1 MFSHDIADSGAE
13 GDEENLRAFA
23 AGELHRGNKIGVAG
37 DEDDD
42 VGLFFQCQ
50 RGDVQ
55 SEPHVHAFL
64 VKRRGELPGF
74 EGDFAVDGFG
84 DGAANLP
91 PVFPMPQLPEPQG
104 DKRHSGKLIV
114 ERFRAAVRMGRT
126 GGFRVFRRG
135 RKRMGVVVIDA
146 KQPMIAEQ
154 RMSAQVPDEF
164 AEAGEVHGNARRSQP
179 SLDESAVNEDG
190 VGKLTGNRTCH

>member
-1 MFSHDIADSGAE
+1 MFAHDIADSGAE

-64 VKRRGELPGF
+64 VKSRGELPGF

-84 DGAANLP
+84 DGAAH
-91 PVFPMPQLPEPQG
+91 FAAAGAGAQFAQPQRNKRQAGELHMKRLLAGGGRFQG
-104 DKRHSGKLIV
+104 
-114 ERFRAAVRMGRT
+114 
-126 GGFRVFRRG
+126 RR
-135 RKRMGVVVIDA
+135 VVIVDA
-146 KQPMIAEQ
+146 MKP
-154 RMSAQVPDEF
+154 MSAQRPMPAQLGDQGAKMSGGCGIVL
-164 AEAGEVHGNARRSQP
+164 RSQLP
-179 SLDESAVNEDG
+179 LGEAAVNQNS
-190 VGKLTGNRTCH
+190 VGERAGNRTGHWKKNSRA